1 MASDSGLVNPLF
13 HPFIFLY
20 QILQWLTD
28 KLLSPK
34 PPGQNAR
41 EDRPKVAVI
50 GAGITGVTAA
60 AHCIGHGFEVVIFE
74 AGNKDQVG
82 GIWSVSYSVN
92 NCVTSTNNVCR
103 ESTRR
108 LACKS
113 IR

>member
-41 EDRPKVAVI
+41 EGRPKVAVI

-74 AGNKDQVG
+74 AGSKDQVG
-82 GIWSVSYSVN
+82 GIWSVNYTFDN
-92 NCVTSTNNVCR
+92 AATFTDDFCR
-103 ESTRR
+103 ESMRR
-108 LACKS
+108 LVYKS
-113 IR
+113 TR

>member
-34 PPGQNAR
+34 PPGQNTR
-41 EDRPKVAVI
+41 QGRPKIAVI

-74 AGNKDQVG
+74 AGSKDQVG
-82 GIWSVSYSVN
+82 GIWSVSYSFDKTA
-92 NCVTSTNNVCR
+92 TSTNDPCR
-103 ESTRR
+103 ESTR
-108 LACKS
+108 LLVCKF

>member
-20 QILQWLTD
+20 QIFQWLTD

-41 EDRPKVAVI
+41 QGRPKIAVI

-74 AGNKDQVG
+74 AGSKDQVG
-82 GIWSVSYSVN
+82 GIWSVSYRSDSSATLAN
-92 NCVTSTNNVCR
+92 NLCR
-103 ESTRR
+103 ESMRR
-108 LACKS
+108 LVCKS